1 MIEVK
6 ELVFN
11 YPKNEQLTLKGLS
24 FEIAKGEVFG
34 FLGPSGAGKS
44 TAQKIMCKILGD
56 YKGSVSIAGKEA
68 SAWNN
73 SYFEK
78 IGVGFELPNHYLKLT
93 GKENLDLFASFYTNG
108 KRRDINQL
116 FEMVDLKDDMN
127 KPVEAYSKG
136 MKMRLNFIRAI
147 QHDPEIL
154 FFDEPTTGLDP
165 VNAQK
170 IREHILDLKAAGKT
184 IFVTTHS
191 MHTADQICDRVA
203 FIVDGEIVVTDSPA
217 NLKKE
222 YGKEALTVE
231 LKDGKLKEFPLK
243 DLGGNNQFLDF
254 IKLGDVKTIRT
265 LDATLDEV
273 FIRVTGK
280 TLK

>member
-1 MIEVK
+1 MIEVSD
-6 ELVFN
+6 LVFS
-11 YPKNEQLTLKGLS
+11 YPKNEEKTLKGLS
-24 FEIAKGEVFG
+24 FEIEKGEVFG

-44 TAQKIMCKILGD
+44 TAQKILCKILGSYQGNVKID
-56 YKGSVSIAGKEA
+56 GKEVA
-68 SAWNN
+68 EWDN

-93 GKENLDLFASFYTNG
+93 GKENMDLFASFYSNG
-108 KRRDINQL
+108 KTRDLKKL
-116 FEMVDLKDDMN
+116 FEMVDLQEAMN

-147 QHDPEIL
+147 QHDPDIL

-165 VNAQK
+165 VNATK
-170 IREHILDLKAAGKT
+170 IRQHIRELKAKGKT
-184 IFVTTHS
+184 IFITTHS
-191 MHTADQICDRVA
+191 MHTADELCDRVA
-203 FIVDGEIVVTDSPA
+203 FIVDGQIVVTDSPG

-222 YGKEALTVE
+222 FGKESLKVE
-231 LKDGKLKEFPLK
+231 LAGGRVEEFPLK
-243 DLGGNNQFLDF
+243 DLGTNQLFLDF
-254 IKLGDVKTIRT
+254 IKQGVVKTIRT

>member
-1 MIEVK
+1 
-6 ELVFN
+6 
-11 YPKNEQLTLKGLS
+11 
-24 FEIAKGEVFG
+24 
-34 FLGPSGAGKS
+34 
-44 TAQKIMCKILGD
+44 
-56 YKGSVSIAGKEA
+56 
-68 SAWNN
+68 
-73 SYFEK
+73 
-78 IGVGFELPNHYLKLT
+78 
-93 GKENLDLFASFYTNG
+93 
-108 KRRDINQL
+108 
-116 FEMVDLKDDMN
+116 MN

-254 IKLGDVKTIRT
+254 IKLGDIKTIRT

>member
-6 ELVFN
+6 ELVFT
-11 YPKNEQLTLKGLS
+11 YPKNEHSTLKGLN
-24 FEIAKGEVFG
+24 FGIDKGEVFG

-44 TAQKIMCKILGD
+44 TAQKILCKILGN
-56 YKGSVSIAGKEA
+56 YKGQVSIAGKEA
-68 SAWNN
+68 SEWDN

-93 GKENLDLFASFYTNG
+93 GKENLDLFASFYPNG
-108 KRRDINQL
+108 KKRDIKRL
-116 FEMVDLKDDMN
+116 FEMVDLEDEMN

-170 IREHILDLKAAGKT
+170 IRRHILDLKAAGKT

-191 MHTADQICDRVA
+191 MHTADEICDRIA
-203 FIVDGEIVVTDSPA
+203 FIVDGEIVVIDTPE

-222 YGKEALTVE
+222 YGKEALSVE
-231 LKDGKLKEFPLK
+231 LKDGKTDEFALK
-243 DLGGNNQFLDF
+243 DLGNNRAFIDF
-254 IKLGDVKTIRT
+254 IKQGEVKTIRT
-265 LDATLDEV
+265 LDATLDVV